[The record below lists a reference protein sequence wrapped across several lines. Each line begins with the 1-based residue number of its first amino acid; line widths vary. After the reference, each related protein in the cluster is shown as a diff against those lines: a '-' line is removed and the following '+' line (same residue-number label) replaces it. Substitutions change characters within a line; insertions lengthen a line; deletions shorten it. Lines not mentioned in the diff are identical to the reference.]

1 MLYKLKS
8 KAAGDVIMLG
18 ANGDQV
24 MRIIGKEPAA
34 QGIIEVADM
43 PAAIAALQAAVLQ
56 SEAKHEP
63 ADAAPPSAGVNTGA
77 DRISLRQRAWPLVEM
92 LKRAH
97 GASEPIVWGV

>member
-1 MLYKLKS
+1 MLYKFKS
-8 KAAGDVIMLG
+8 KVTGDVIMLG

-34 QGIIEVADM
+34 QGIIVVADM
-43 PAAIAALQAAVLQ
+43 PAAIAALQAAVVQ

-63 ADAAPPSAGVNTGA
+63 ADAASAPAGATSGA
-77 DRISLRQRAWPLVEM
+77 DRVSLRQRVWPLVEM

-97 GASEPIVWGV
+97 GAGEPVVWGV